1 MRRQFVLLILL
12 AGVLSP
18 AAWALP
24 QTDPVPG
31 GIVILPLGTHS
42 SNAPVVLFSN
52 NRAAVVRDN
61 EQQWHAVIGLPLSL
75 KKGDYKAYIKNGK
88 EQLPLPFSVHDR
100 EYETQHL
107 TITNKRKVEPNKE
120 DLDRIWAESKK
131 KKTALKT
138 WDETIPKL
146 TFIKPVEGRTSSQF
160 GLKRFFNGKPRKPH
174 GGLDI
179 AVPEGTPIKAPAD
192 GVVLLSDNFFF
203 SGNVVY
209 LDHGE
214 GVITYYAHMK
224 KRKVKPGDKVSQGD
238 IIGLVGMTGRVTGP
252 HLHWGVYL
260 NQTSVNPA
268 LFLET
273 ATAKK

>member
-1 MRRQFVLLILL
+1 MILL
-12 AGVLSP
+12 AGVLNP

-24 QTDPVPG
+24 QQDPVPG

-42 SNAPVVLFSN
+42 TIAPEVIFRN

-61 EQQWHAVIGLPLSL
+61 EHQWLAVIGLPLSL
-75 KKGDYKAYIKNGK
+75 KEGAYKAYIRNGK
-88 EQLPLPFSVHDR
+88 EQLPLSFTVLER

-131 KKTALKT
+131 KKNALKT
-138 WDETIPKL
+138 WDQTIPL
-146 TFIKPVEGRTSSQF
+146 LSFIKPVEGRTSSQF
-160 GLKRFFNGKPRKPH
+160 GLRRFYNDKPRKPH

-179 AVPEGTPIKAPAD
+179 AAPEGTPIRAPAD
-192 GVVLLSDNFFF
+192 GVVLLADNFFF

-209 LDHGE
+209 LDHGQ

-224 KRKVKPGDKVSQGD
+224 ARKVKAGDMVRQGD
-238 IIGLVGMTGRVTGP
+238 IIGLVGMTGRATGP

-260 NQTSVNPA
+260 NQTAVNPA